1 MDDKNFD
8 YTIGD
13 LVGRDRIIWEWTP
26 DYRIDVVRR
35 SDGIHIETYYL
46 SLDAVFAENAE
57 AAADFNETG
66 QLSNLERVANIPT
79 GLYHEWKK
87 EGIMDDPDR
96 LNRRLNDADFR
107 KVRTNN
113 LVL

>member
-96 LNRRLNDADFR
+96 LNRRLNDGDYA

>member
-1 MDDKNFD
+1 MDTHNFTLD
-8 YTIGD
+8 D

-26 DYRIDVVRR
+26 DYRIDLVRR

-66 QLSNLERVANIPT
+66 RLSDLERAANIPV

-87 EGIMDDPDR
+87 EGIIDDPDR
-96 LNRRLNDADFR
+96 LKRRLNDGDYA

>member
-1 MDDKNFD
+1 METHKFTLD
-8 YTIGD
+8 D

-26 DYRIDVVRR
+26 DYRIDLVRR
-35 SDGIHIETYYL
+35 IDGIHIETYYL

-57 AAADFNETG
+57 AAADFSETSK
-66 QLSNLERVANIPT
+66 LSDLQRVANIPI
-79 GLYHEWKK
+79 GLHHQWKK
-87 EGIMDDPDR
+87 EGIIDDPDR
-96 LNRRLNDADFR
+96 LKRRLNDGDYA